1 MSRLTPTQIE
11 KPRAVLLAADTEDA
25 SWSVEES
32 LAELE
37 RLASTAGIEVVDRVV
52 QNLAAPHP
60 HFYLGRGKVREVKEE
75 KSALRFDT
83 VIADDELTP
92 EQQRT
97 LEEVLDV
104 QVLDRTAVILH
115 IFAQHAR
122 TREGR
127 LQVELAQYRYRLPR
141 LSGRGV
147 DLSRLGGGINTRGPG
162 ETKLETDR
170 RRMRHRISELET
182 EIERVRQ
189 TRSLQRSQRR
199 RSGIPVVALVGYTN
213 AGKSTLMNRLTG
225 AHVFSSDLLFATL
238 DPTTRSLELENGKDV
253 LLTDTVG
260 FIQKLPTDLVA
271 AFRATL
277 EEITEADL
285 VLHVVDASHP
295 QADEQA
301 EAVEDELEELG
312 VGEKPR
318 ITVLNKLDAT
328 SQQRVAVLA
337 RFFDTPVAI
346 SALTGAGID
355 KLQTR
360 LAAEIAAEYVP
371 VRVTIPFADAELVAL
386 FRSRGMIEH
395 EDHVSDGTVLTG
407 RLPAG
412 LLPSF
417 RPFLA

>member
-11 KPRAVLLAADTEDA
+11 KPRAVLLAVDTDDA
-25 SWSVEES
+25 SWSVDES

-37 RLASTAGIEVVDRVV
+37 RLAATAGVEVIDRVV
-52 QNLAAPHP
+52 QRLSDPQPHS
-60 HFYLGRGKVREVKEE
+60 YLGRGKVRELRDE
-75 KSALRFDT
+75 KSALRYDT
-83 VIADDELTP
+83 VITDDELSP
-92 EQQRT
+92 QQQRT
-97 LEEVLDV
+97 LEEELDV
-104 QVLDRTAVILH
+104 QVLDRTALILH

-141 LSGRGV
+141 LSGHGI
-147 DLSRLGGGINTRGPG
+147 DLSRLGAGINTRGPG

-170 RRMRHRISELET
+170 RRMRQRISELEH
-182 EIERVRQ
+182 EIEGVRH
-189 TRSLQRSQRR
+189 TRSLQRQQRR
-199 RSGIPVVALVGYTN
+199 RSGVPVVALVGYTN

-225 AHVFSSDLLFATL
+225 AHVYSSDLLFATL
-238 DPTTRSLELENGKDV
+238 DPTTRRLQLENGQDV

-285 VLHVVDASHP
+285 VLHVVDGSHP

-301 EAVEDELEELG
+301 EAVEDELEELA
-312 VGEKPR
+312 VADKPR
-318 ITVLNKLDAT
+318 ITVVNKIDAT
-328 SQQRVAVLA
+328 DPQRLSVLA
-337 RFFDTPVAI
+337 RYFDNPVLI
-346 SALTGAGID
+346 SALDGTGIEG
-355 KLQTR
+355 LQVR
-360 LAAEIAAEYVP
+360 LAHDIAAQYVP
-371 VRVTIPFADAELVAL
+371 VKVTIPFTDAELVAL
-386 FRSRGMIEH
+386 FRSRGMVEH
-395 EDHVSDGTVLTG
+395 EDHVSEGTVLTG
-407 RLPAG
+407 RLPAA